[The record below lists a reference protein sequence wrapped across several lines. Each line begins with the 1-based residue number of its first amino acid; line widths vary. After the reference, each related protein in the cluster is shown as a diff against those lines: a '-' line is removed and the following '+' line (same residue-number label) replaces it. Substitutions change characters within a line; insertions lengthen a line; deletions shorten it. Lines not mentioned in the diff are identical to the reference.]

1 MTKEEVQKLIGQNIK
16 TQRKKRGMTA
26 IELAS
31 LCDMEKSNMSRLEA
45 GNTNPTVMTLYKIS
59 VVLGVKVQDL
69 TKGL

>member
-1 MTKEEVQKLIGQNIK
+1 VTKEEVQKLIGQNIK